1 VNPTIANP
9 SSLIFTS
16 PPQAEF
22 MYVGSSDGHL
32 YKINP
37 TTGANS
43 GNRLINAGATI
54 GDPSFD
60 TVIQKFYV
68 GDSTGRV
75 YSFDLF

>member
-1 VNPTIANP
+1 M
-9 SSLIFTS
+9 FTS
-16 PPQAEF
+16 SPQAEF

-37 TTGANS
+37 TTGANAA
-43 GNRLINAGATI
+43 NRTINSGATI

-60 TVIQKFYV
+60 TFTQKFYV

>member
-1 VNPTIANP
+1 M
-9 SSLIFTS
+9 FTS

-22 MYVGSSDGHL
+22 MYVASSDGHL

-37 TTGANS
+37 ITGANAA
-43 GNRLINAGATI
+43 NRLINAGATI

-68 GDSTGRV
+68 GDSTGHIF
-75 YSFDLF
+75 SFDLF